1 MGLQNIEERVFPH
14 EPDALFIE
22 FAMNDAIKPRGT
34 SVDKARKNLEAMLD
48 MTLEKFPECEI
59 ILMSMNPDV
68 KHLLFERPSGRPNLS
83 RYYAMYADVAKK
95 RDLQF
100 IDLFK
105 AWNAFL
111 KDDLDTMK
119 KHIPDGVH
127 PNGLG
132 TKMVITPTVL
142 NSVGVAFEPKDIP
155 HYPDRVKKRP
165 PTK

>member
-1 MGLQNIEERVFPH
+1 
-14 EPDALFIE
+14 
-22 FAMNDAIKPRGT
+22 
-34 SVDKARKNLEAMLD
+34 
-48 MTLEKFPECEI
+48 
-59 ILMSMNPDV
+59 MSMNPDV